1 MGTVEKLDSS
11 PLYPSLPPFLSPPLL
26 PFPSPSLFFPFPP
39 LLSLLSLP
47 LLSLTFPSSSS
58 SYHLLPISSFSHS
71 LQAAFPPR
79 SRASVLLSVQS
90 FIHLLPIYPST
101 LPYVHSPIHTSVHL
115 SFHLPIYFDHLTFCR
130 PRACSGG
137 TLIFP
142 SKPFQNLLADS
153 CPKACSKWDYG
164 TPLDETAASLLSEPS
179 DASSESRVCNMHAHT
194 HTRPVATEGR

>member
-1 MGTVEKLDSS
+1 MTA
-11 PLYPSLPPFLSPPLL
+11 PLSTHPSLPCFHLLS
-26 PFPSPSLFFPFPP
+26 FPSPLPPSSSPSPLFF
-39 LLSLLSLP
+39 SLLSLP

-58 SYHLLPISSFSHS
+58 HHLLPISSFSHS
-71 LQAAFPPR
+71 LHAAFLPP
-79 SRASVLLSVQS
+79 SRASVHLSVQP

-164 TPLDETAASLLSEPS
+164 TPLDEAAASLLSEPS
-179 DASSESRVCNMHAHT
+179 DASWESRVCNAPAHT
-194 HTRPVATEGR
+194 HTGPVATEGR

>member
-1 MGTVEKLDSS
+1 MRESLGTVKKLDSS
-11 PLYPSLPPFLSPPLL
+11 PLYPSLPSLLSPPLL

-47 LLSLTFPSSSS
+47 LLSLTFPSSSH
-58 SYHLLPISSFSHS
+58 HLLPISSFSHS
-71 LQAAFPPR
+71 LHATFLPP
-79 SRASVLLSVQS
+79 SRVSVLLSVQS

-130 PRACSGG
+130 PRAYSGG

-142 SKPFQNLLADS
+142 SKPF
-153 CPKACSKWDYG
+153 
-164 TPLDETAASLLSEPS
+164 
-179 DASSESRVCNMHAHT
+179 
-194 HTRPVATEGR
+194 